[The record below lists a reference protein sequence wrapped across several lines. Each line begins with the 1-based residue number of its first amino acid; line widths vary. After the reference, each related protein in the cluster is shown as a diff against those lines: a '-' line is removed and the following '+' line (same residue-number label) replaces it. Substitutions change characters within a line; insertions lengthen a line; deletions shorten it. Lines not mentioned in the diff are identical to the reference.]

1 MRHLYGK
8 ISMEMRVFALIAC
21 LLLIPIRMS
30 YASSLDDVANGKESS
45 QTNTESGDIGNL
57 FTTTDSNVVDGL
69 VDNGDVSK
77 EVQSVS
83 AFREYVGGITAMV
96 TQIIFIILTGGLIII
111 SGIDLLYIV
120 IPPLRNGLSGGR
132 QGMAIAQQG
141 AQQGMGGMNSGFGMQ
156 GGMNSG
162 FGMNSGYGMQGGMGG
177 MNSGMGMNGNQQ
189 MNGGKCYV
197 TEAALNAVATAQA
210 DNSGK
215 VGVAIKIWFKNAVVQ
230 LVAIPAII
238 VLLSTGVIQ
247 KIGFGLGGVIANA
260 LSNVHF

>member
-21 LLLIPIRMS
+21 LLLVPIRMS

-45 QTNTESGDIGNL
+45 QTNTEAGDIGNL
-57 FTTTDSNVVDGL
+57 FTTTDSNIVDGL
-69 VDNGDVSK
+69 VDNGDVSQ

-96 TQIIFIILTGGLIII
+96 TQVIFIILTGGLIII

-120 IPPLRNGLSGGR
+120 IPPLRNGLSGGK

-156 GGMNSG
+156 GGM
-162 FGMNSGYGMQGGMGG
+162 GMNSGYSMQGGIGG
-177 MNSGMGMNGNQQ
+177 MNSGIGGMNGNQQ

-210 DNSGK
+210 DSSGK
-215 VGVAIKIWFKNAVVQ
+215 VGVAIKIWLKNAVVQ

-260 LSNVHF
+260 LNNVHF

>member
-8 ISMEMRVFALIAC
+8 ISTEMRVFALIAC
-21 LLLIPIRMS
+21 LLLVPIRMS

-57 FTTTDSNVVDGL
+57 FTTTDSNIVDGL
-69 VDNGDVSK
+69 VDNGNVSK
-77 EVQSVS
+77 EVESVS

-96 TQIIFIILTGGLIII
+96 TQIIFIILTGGLVII

-120 IPPLRNGLSGGR
+120 IPPLRNALSGGR
-132 QGMAIAQQG
+132 QGMAVAQQG
-141 AQQGMGGMNSGFGMQ
+141 AQQGMGGMNSGYGMQ
-156 GGMNSG
+156 GGM
-162 FGMNSGYGMQGGMGG
+162 GMNSGYGMNSGMGMG
-177 MNSGMGMNGNQQ
+177 MNSGMGMGMNGNQQ

-210 DNSGK
+210 DSSGK
-215 VGVAIKIWFKNAVVQ
+215 VGVAVKIWIKNAVVQ

-260 LSNVHF
+260 LNNVHF

>member
-21 LLLIPIRMS
+21 LLLVPIRMS

-96 TQIIFIILTGGLIII
+96 TQVIFIILTGGLIII

-132 QGMAIAQQG
+132 QGMAVAQQG
-141 AQQGMGGMNSGFGMQ
+141 AQQ
-156 GGMNSG
+156 
-162 FGMNSGYGMQGGMGG
+162 GMGG